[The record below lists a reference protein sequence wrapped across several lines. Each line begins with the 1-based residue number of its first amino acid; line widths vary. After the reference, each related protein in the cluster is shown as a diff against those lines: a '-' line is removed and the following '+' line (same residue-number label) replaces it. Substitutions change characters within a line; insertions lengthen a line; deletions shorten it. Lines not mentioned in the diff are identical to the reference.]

1 MQKSALVT
9 SRDLSQDLKLWLLT
23 SYIISLIG
31 KNNWYISGLITLI
44 LGIYNWI
51 LIISQTVNN
60 SMDWFCWEHLNRKPW
75 FLPTN

>member
-60 SMDWFCWEHLNRKPW
+60 SMDWFCWENLNRKPW